1 MSLGAAP
8 APGTPNAAPKAA
20 SASAASPAV
29 RRHHSVA
36 TTLCLVVLVSLSFV
50 FHFFSTVFASSVY
63 VLALGVA
70 MAGYVVSK
78 PLSFPRFFACRV
90 FLPLALLA
98 MGYSF
103 WRSSRLITAFADVV
117 TLVLASTLALLPAR
131 RPGDYHAAM
140 KVVVVWGFFFA
151 AGVLLSS
158 FARPLFIA
166 SLSVFPSAFAS
177 ILRRV
182 SAVVASGYSTN
193 PGFTA
198 GYISCAILALVAT
211 MRSRAAFSLVK
222 LFLFAF
228 LFLALL
234 FTGKRGHVLFL
245 SLSLALCYLLP
256 LRGKQKIA
264 RYWNLFLV
272 VLTGT
277 ATYFLLEDM
286 LASVPF
292 VGQAVR
298 SVSGFLNG
306 EDVSSGRTNLW
317 RWAIEL
323 FHHNPWLGIGWGDY
337 RTTVVG
343 NATLRDELDV
353 HNIFLQL
360 LCENGLVGLC
370 LFALVFVSFWR
381 LTKKLYRF
389 CRNSADPVFSSMV
402 PVLYFSLAYQLF
414 FLLYGITGNTLYD
427 QHYQIMYFMSCGMAV
442 TCRGA
447 CIGRAAFLRG
457 RGVPP

>member
-1 MSLGAAP
+1 MSPGAASIPGLPDAAP
-8 APGTPNAAPKAA
+8 ACAACPDG
-20 SASAASPAV
+20 
-29 RRHHSVA
+29 RRRHSVA
-36 TTLCLVVLVSLSFV
+36 PAVCLVAIASLSFV

-78 PLSFPRFFACRV
+78 PLAFPRFSACRV
-90 FLPLALLA
+90 FLPLALLF

-103 WRSSRLITAFADVV
+103 WRSSRQISAFADVV
-117 TLVLASTLALLPAR
+117 TLFLSATLVCIPAR
-131 RPGDYHAAM
+131 RPGDYHAAL
-140 KVVVVWGFFFA
+140 KGVVVWGFFFA
-151 AGVLLSS
+151 AGVLLSN
-158 FARPLFIA
+158 FARPFFLA
-166 SLSVFPSAFAS
+166 SLSMFPPAFATV
-177 ILRRV
+177 LRRV
-182 SAVVASGYSTN
+182 SAAVACGYSTN
-193 PGFTA
+193 PGFSA
-198 GYISCAILALVAT
+198 GYITCAIIALVAT
-211 MRSRAAFSLVK
+211 MRGRFAFSLVK
-222 LFLFAF
+222 LFLFVF
-228 LFLALL
+228 FVLALL

-256 LRGKQKIA
+256 LRGKKKLA
-264 RYWNLFLV
+264 RCWNLFLV
-272 VLTGT
+272 ILVAT
-277 ATYFLLEDM
+277 ATYFLLEDV
-286 LASVPF
+286 LASIPF

-317 RWAIEL
+317 SWAIEL
-323 FHHNPWLGIGWGDY
+323 YHHNPWLGIGWGDY

-360 LCENGLVGLC
+360 LCENGIVGLS
-370 LFALVFVSFWR
+370 LFSLVFVSFWR

-447 CIGRAAFLRG
+447 CLGRAAFLRG